1 MIGKDFQSRLD
12 ALDDVIKQ
20 AGLIVKKSLT
30 ASETR
35 TMVKG
40 TNDFVTTT
48 DREVETFIRT
58 RISERF
64 PQDGV
69 LGEEYGTQEGSDGYV
84 WVIDPVDGTVNFM
97 NSFPL
102 HCISIALQKDG
113 LLVAG
118 AVLNPVYDELF
129 SAAEGQGAYLNGKR
143 IRCTSLPLEQSVA
156 LVVPPHRRHE
166 SLERFWQNER
176 RIYEIV
182 SDTRSI
188 GSAAMSICY
197 VASGRASMYYEW
209 YLHYY
214 DYAAALL
221 IAKEA
226 GCRYRLKTE
235 GDVTNVF
242 VFSGIYDS
250 SLMENVEL

>member
-1 MIGKDFQSRLD
+1 M
-12 ALDDVIKQ
+12 
-20 AGLIVKKSLT
+20 
-30 ASETR
+30 
-35 TMVKG
+35 
-40 TNDFVTTT
+40 
-48 DREVETFIRT
+48 
-58 RISERF
+58 
-64 PQDGV
+64 
-69 LGEEYGTQEGSDGYV
+69 
-84 WVIDPVDGTVNFM
+84 
-97 NSFPL
+97 
-102 HCISIALQKDG
+102 
-113 LLVAG
+113 
-118 AVLNPVYDELF
+118 
-129 SAAEGQGAYLNGKR
+129 
-143 IRCTSLPLEQSVA
+143 A

-166 SLERFWQNER
+166 SLERFWKNER
-176 RIYEIV
+176 KIYEMV

-235 GDVTNVF
+235 GDVTNVL
-242 VFSGIYDS
+242 VFSGIYES

>member
-30 ASETR
+30 ASETW

-143 IRCTSLPLEQSVA
+143 IRYTSLPLEQSVA

-176 RIYEIV
+176 KIYEIV

-197 VASGRASMYYEW
+197 VVSGRASMYYEW

-235 GDVTNVF
+235 GDVTNVL

>member
-1 MIGKDFQSRLD
+1 MTGKDFQSRLD

-30 ASETR
+30 DSETR

-176 RIYEIV
+176 KIYEIV

-235 GDVTNVF
+235 GDVTNVL

>member
-1 MIGKDFQSRLD
+1 MSIKDFQSRLD

-30 ASETR
+30 ASEMQ

-48 DREVETFIRT
+48 DREVETFICTWIR
-58 RISERF
+58 ERF

-113 LLVAG
+113 SLVAG

-176 RIYEIV
+176 RIYEMV

-235 GDVTNVF
+235 GDVTNVL
-242 VFSGIYDS
+242 VFSGIYES

>member
-1 MIGKDFQSRLD
+1 MSIKDFQSRLG

-30 ASETR
+30 ASEMQ

-58 RISERF
+58 WIRERF
-64 PQDGV
+64 PLDGV

-113 LLVAG
+113 SLVAG

-176 RIYEIV
+176 RIYEMV

-235 GDVTNVF
+235 GDVTNIL
-242 VFSGIYDS
+242 VFSGIYES

>member
-113 LLVAG
+113 SLVAG

-176 RIYEIV
+176 KIYEIV

-235 GDVTNVF
+235 GDVTNVL
-242 VFSGIYDS
+242 VFSGIYES

>member
-1 MIGKDFQSRLD
+1 MTGKDFHSRLD

-58 RISERF
+58 WISERF

-113 LLVAG
+113 SLVAG

-143 IRCTSLPLEQSVA
+143 IRCTSLPPGTKCGA
-156 LVVPPHRRHE
+156 CCA
-166 SLERFWQNER
+166 
-176 RIYEIV
+176 
-182 SDTRSI
+182 
-188 GSAAMSICY
+188 SAPQ
-197 VASGRASMYYEW
+197 
-209 YLHYY
+209 
-214 DYAAALL
+214 
-221 IAKEA
+221 
-226 GCRYRLKTE
+226 T
-235 GDVTNVF
+235 
-242 VFSGIYDS
+242 
-250 SLMENVEL
+250 

>member
-1 MIGKDFQSRLD
+1 MTGKDFQSRLD

-166 SLERFWQNER
+166 SLERFLQNER
-176 RIYEIV
+176 KIYEIV

-235 GDVTNVF
+235 GDVTNVL

>member
-166 SLERFWQNER
+166 SLERFLQNER
-176 RIYEIV
+176 KMYEIV

-235 GDVTNVF
+235 GDVTNVL

>member
-1 MIGKDFQSRLD
+1 MSIKDFHSRLD

-20 AGLIVKKSLT
+20 AGMIVKKSLT

-58 RISERF
+58 WIRERF

-113 LLVAG
+113 SLVAG
-118 AVLNPVYDELF
+118 AVLNPVYEELF

-143 IRCTSLPLEQSVA
+143 IRCTSLPLEHSVA

-176 RIYEIV
+176 RIYEMV

-235 GDVTNVF
+235 GDVTNVL
-242 VFSGIYDS
+242 VFSGIYES